1 MKRLLPT
8 GLAITIGAL
17 LLAGCAGP
25 QPAATGGPAPTPGI
39 NARGVGTAKGAPD
52 IVTVDLGVSTRAP
65 SAQAALDANNE
76 RATALITTLKGS
88 GVAEAD
94 IRTSQLSVNPTY
106 TDVGRINGYEV
117 TNTVTATLRDIAAAG
132 RLIDAAGEA
141 AGDAVR
147 VNSLQFSVD
156 DDSALR
162 TQARADAVRQAQAQ
176 AKQMAEAAGVRTG
189 LILSINEVVT
199 PASVPYVEAARAGA
213 ADQKAAIPLQ
223 PGTQELTVTVDVV
236 YAIDQ

>member
-1 MKRLLPT
+1 MKRLLST
-8 GLAITIGAL
+8 GLAVTIGAL

-65 SAQAALDANNE
+65 SAQAALGANNE
-76 RATALITTLKGS
+76 RAAALIATLKNS

-106 TDVGRINGYEV
+106 ADGGRINGYEV
-117 TNTVTATLRDIAAAG
+117 NNSVTATLRDIAAAG

-147 VNSLQFSVD
+147 VNSLQFSID

-189 LILSINEVVT
+189 VILSINEVVT
-199 PASVPYVEAARAGA
+199 PTPGPYWEVNAGA
-213 ADQKAAIPLQ
+213 ADQKAAVPLQ